1 MSVKVPPSYMHP
13 TNFRHER
20 AVKRLLKDFGIEG
33 FGIVTYLLE
42 TLAETEK
49 HMYPLNDVDML
60 ADEMKT
66 SVPKVQVVIS
76 QYGLFQVIEDEG
88 EKFIS
93 AQLNEWLI
101 PFYKKREEQ
110 REKALIGVAKRK
122 ATYEKQ
128 LKELSLF
135 DSSEPRLNQGSTT
148 AQQVSKERKKVSKKR
163 KEEKKEPLNF
173 DDFLGKDFSVL
184 IEDSIHSGVITC
196 ISESLSVSGKYN
208 ISYTTEKGT
217 DTILPCPLTQE
228 EMRKYVNIIR
238 GVNDG
243 TNM

>member
-1 MSVKVPPSYMHP
+1 MSAKIPPSYMHP

-33 FGIVTYLLE
+33 FGIATYLLE

-93 AQLNEWLI
+93 AQLNEWLKPYYQKVEI
-101 PFYKKREEQ
+101 Q

-122 ATYEKQ
+122 ATHEKQ

-135 DSSEPRLNQGSTT
+135 DSSEPRLNHGS
-148 AQQVSKERKKVSKKR
+148 ANKEINKEIKK
-163 KEEKKEPLNF
+163 EKKEKPKNF
-173 DDFLGKDFSVL
+173 DDFLGKNFSVL
-184 IEDSIHSGVITC
+184 ISNSIYSGSINSIT
-196 ISESLSVSGKYN
+196 ESMSQKEKYN
-208 ISYTTEKGT
+208 ISYTTVKGT
-217 DTILPCPLTQE
+217 DTILPYALTLEQ
-228 EMRKYVNIIR
+228 MKKHLKIIE
-238 GVNDG
+238 
-243 TNM
+243 